1 MLCFLMITVSIII
14 GLTATKA
21 EAATGLK
28 IYNYNTKATS
38 NYTGKQVKV
47 TYNGAVISKSN
58 TPGILVNGVAMQPYD
73 DIFKSSG
80 IAATCSYNT
89 SKGTITISKSNKK
102 IIMKIGSKS
111 ATVNGKTVKLSVAP
125 IKMKYVAA
133 NKIKIL
139 VPSKLVS
146 ESLGLRS
153 TWYSTK
159 NTVAIVN
166 PSLQISINNG
176 ATTSYTGAQA
186 KATVNGKSINLTT
199 MPNLLINGTTMVR
212 ARAVFADSTIKAGY
226 NYDSAKKTI
235 TLKRDSKILV
245 MTIGSKTALLN
256 NVKKSMTEAP
266 FLVTN
271 KQTGKSYIMV
281 PGSFTAT
288 SLGCSYAWSNAT
300 LTSAFTTTASNNDA
314 ELGDSGDPTETGVI
328 LNQWAE
334 DKTKYSIA
342 TGIHELTQVN
352 QITET
357 GKISKV
363 SHDTTNTKSNSET
376 FLFESSTLLG
386 NVTSSI
392 TGKKLTLQVNNT
404 SCDDTTYQAQD
415 MNSTLLNTITT
426 TNKADTSGTTIEL
439 DLLKDNSQYDISYLA
454 DNKTLAVTVYTNTV
468 ISGVVGNNNDAEYLV
483 LNGFDVL
490 NATVAEASGSITI
503 TLPNCTNSLG
513 DISADIQGSK
523 YIKKVTS
530 VTTAGNTQITL
541 TMSGDYICTSK
552 ENGKQLT
559 ITLQPSKIPVVKDTS
574 KYEIVVPLPDGVK
587 ANMISDEDYYYNK
600 YFVIRL
606 QGNHKSYFTDHKI
619 TNTSGSVS
627 GITTSLNSSGNTE
640 IKISTT
646 SIQGYSLS
654 VDGQNLYINVG
665 NPSEIY
671 KNIVVLDP
679 GHGGVATGT
688 MKDRIIEK
696 NLNFKILYTV
706 GKKYFDKDPAKLKV
720 YYTRVGDY
728 NISLADRGAF
738 AKKVG
743 ADLFV
748 SLHMNSAIGSTS
760 AKGTEVYYSA
770 ANNKA
775 NKSGLTSKMFA
786 SSMVSN
792 LSGAIGASNRGV
804 KEAAYVVI
812 KNNTVP
818 AILIE
823 LGFLTN
829 STDYSIVTNEKKQDL
844 AVKSMYN
851 TLLKLFEKYPG

>member
-1 MLCFLMITVSIII
+1 MLCILMIAVSMIV
-14 GLTATKA
+14 GLTATKV

-28 IYNYNTKATS
+28 IFNYNTKATS

-47 TYNGAVISKSN
+47 TLNGAVISKSN
-58 TPGILVNGVAMQPYD
+58 TPGILVSGVAMQPYD
-73 DIFKSSG
+73 DIFQSSG
-80 IAATCSYNT
+80 IAATCSYDT
-89 SKGTITISKSNKK
+89 IKGTITISKSGKK

-111 ATVNGKTVKLSVAP
+111 ATLNGKAVKLSVAP
-125 IKMKYVAA
+125 IKIKYVAA

-146 ESLGLRS
+146 ESLGLRY
-153 TWYSTK
+153 TWYSDK
-159 NTVAIVN
+159 NTVAIIN

-176 ATTSYTGAQA
+176 ATTAYTGAQA
-186 KATVNGKSINLTT
+186 KATVNGKAINLTT

-212 ARAVFADSTIKAGY
+212 AKAVFADSIKAGY
-226 NYDSAKKTI
+226 TYDSAKKTI
-235 TLKRDSKILV
+235 TLTRDSKVLV

-256 NVKKSMTEAP
+256 NESKSMTEAP

-334 DKTKYSIA
+334 DKTKYSVA
-342 TGIHELTQVN
+342 TGIHELTQAN

-363 SHDTTNTKSNSET
+363 SRDTTNTKSNSET

-392 TGKKLTLQVNNT
+392 TGKKLTLQVSNT

-426 TNKADTSGTTIEL
+426 TNKVDTSTTVIEL
-439 DLLKDNSQYDISYLA
+439 DLLKDNSQYDISYLP

-468 ISGVVGNNNDAEYLV
+468 ISGVVGNNNDAEYLI

-490 NATVAEASGSITI
+490 NATVAQASGSITI
-503 TLPNCTNSLG
+503 TLPNCTNSFG
-513 DISADIQGSK
+513 DISTDIQGSK

-541 TMSGDYICTSK
+541 AMSGDYICTSK

-559 ITLQPSKIPVVKDTS
+559 VTFQPSNIPVVKDTS
-574 KYEIVVPLPDGVK
+574 KYEIVIPLPDGVK
-587 ANMISDEDYYYNK
+587 ANMISDEDCYYNK
-600 YFVIRL
+600 YFVIRI
-606 QGNHKSYFTDHKI
+606 QGNQKSYFTDHKI
-619 TNTSGSVS
+619 TNSSGSVT
-627 GITTSLNSSGNTE
+627 GISTSLNSSGNTE
-640 IKISTT
+640 IKISTS

-665 NPSEIY
+665 KPSEIY

-679 GHGGVATGT
+679 GHGGAASGT

-696 NLNFKILYTV
+696 DLNFKILYTV
-706 GKKYFDKDPAKLKV
+706 GKKYFDKDPSKLKV

-728 NISLADRGAF
+728 NISLSDRGAF
-738 AKKVG
+738 ASKVG

-786 SSMVSN
+786 SSMVQNVS
-792 LSGAIGASNRGV
+792 SAIGTGNRGA

-818 AILIE
+818 AVLIE

-829 STDYSIVTNEKKQDL
+829 SADYSTVTNEKKQEL
-844 AVKSMYN
+844 AVQSIYN
-851 TLLKLFEKYPG
+851 TLLKTFEKYPG